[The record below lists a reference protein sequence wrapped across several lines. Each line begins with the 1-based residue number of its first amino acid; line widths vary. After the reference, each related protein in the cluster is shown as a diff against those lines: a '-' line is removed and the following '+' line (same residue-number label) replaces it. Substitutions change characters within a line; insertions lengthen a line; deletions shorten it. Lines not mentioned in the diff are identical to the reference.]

1 MARFL
6 SAAALSLTIA
16 FAGPALAQSAGAQGG
31 MATQHNPD
39 QPGMAD
45 TSSDSGNMGTGASSS
60 KIGTGTQS
68 HGAVGTGSQNEG
80 VMGPEAPG
88 TTGQGAT
95 GANANSSSGTNQ

>member
-1 MARFL
+1 MTRFL

-16 FAGPALAQSAGAQGG
+16 LAGPALAQSAGAQGD
-31 MATQHNPD
+31 MSTQQNPD
-39 QPGMAD
+39 QPGLAA

-60 KIGTGTQS
+60 KIGTGDQS

-80 VMGPEAPG
+80 VMGTEAPG

-95 GANANSSSGTNQ
+95 GANANSAAGTNR